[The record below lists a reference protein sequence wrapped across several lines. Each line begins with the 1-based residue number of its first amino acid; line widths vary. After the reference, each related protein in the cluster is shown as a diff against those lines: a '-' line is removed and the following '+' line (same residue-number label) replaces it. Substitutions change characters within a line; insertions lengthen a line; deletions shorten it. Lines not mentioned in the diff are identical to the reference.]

1 MLFPFL
7 QELRRE
13 KFNDLPWDAQRII
26 ADFCPNLPTLQKIKW
41 AILHTHFAKRYCA
54 SCGKNLPHWNKKYYC
69 MCRKKYYANRYHSPL
84 RPLKFYKR
92 PYWVFQKSHVSLLR
106 YTDIDYTEAPLF
118 TEAVVGSNQQPFVF
132 TFHRLLK
139 KTNLQ
144 MLLLYVR
151 YQQNPSKIASLCIK
165 KEINTNTCLRSYMDC
180 FSSRKNEST
189 SLIVQ
194 CRREFGRTY
203 TQNKRVRVIDYYD
216 FLSRKGPIVGFPLME

>member
-1 MLFPFL
+1 
-7 QELRRE
+7 
-13 KFNDLPWDAQRII
+13 
-26 ADFCPNLPTLQKIKW
+26 
-41 AILHTHFAKRYCA
+41 
-54 SCGKNLPHWNKKYYC
+54 

-151 YQQNPSKIASLCIK
+151 YQENPNRIASLCIK

-180 FSSRKNEST
+180 FLSRCRRNEST
-189 SLIVQ
+189 TLTVDCQ
-194 CRREFGRTY
+194 REFGRTY
-203 TQNKRVRVIDYYD
+203 TQNKRVRVIEYYP
-216 FLSRKGPIVGFPLME
+216 SRKGPIVGFPLME